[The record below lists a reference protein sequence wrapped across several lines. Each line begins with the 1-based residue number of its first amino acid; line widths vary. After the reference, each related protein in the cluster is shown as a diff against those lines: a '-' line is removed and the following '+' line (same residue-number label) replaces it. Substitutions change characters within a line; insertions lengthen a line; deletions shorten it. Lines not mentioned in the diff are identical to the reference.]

1 MYVVDKASTHL
12 GRIRQEVK
20 KTKKQNC
27 KGLSML
33 NLPMV
38 LLMLNPP
45 MGPGNLCCFT
55 SRSKQPR
62 KKEEGGE
69 MGLFEDFKNHVHP
82 R

>member
-1 MYVVDKASTHL
+1 
-12 GRIRQEVK
+12 
-20 KTKKQNC
+20 
-27 KGLSML
+27 
-33 NLPMV
+33 MV
-38 LLMLNPP
+38 LLMINPP

-62 KKEEGGE
+62 KKEGGE